1 MTNIPGSPCCATSES
16 SSSRRSVLKAVGAL
30 GGAGVASLAGAMLT
44 PAAAG
49 AASAQAAPGKQDWSG
64 TNVVLLGTG
73 GGPIPMTDRQMTSQV
88 VVVDGAAYVVD
99 CGSGV
104 VRQMYAAGVTH
115 GMLRALFVTH
125 FHADHF
131 SDYLPLML
139 FGRPLPG
146 QEYGYAGQ
154 LHVYGPPS
162 LGLPPGVP
170 MPGVELIQ
178 PDNPHPGMT
187 DVHNGVLAAF
197 ATTTNSQ
204 GIKAAFGPDIRDLI
218 VPHDLSV
225 NATADLPSPPRM
237 RPFTV
242 YEDDRVRV
250 SATLVNHYW
259 PFPAFGFRFDT
270 DHGSVTFSGDT
281 TPSDNLVEL
290 ARNTDVLVHEIMDGQ
305 GMLDHGMAEFMVKG
319 LRGCHTDITQIGGVA
334 TRAGARTLALS
345 HIVPLTLASPTPPKI
360 PAGHWRSTIKRDYDG
375 TVVIGEDLQRV
386 RVGRRSGR

>member
-1 MTNIPGSPCCATSES
+1 MTNSPTSSCCPASGSG
-16 SSSRRSVLKAVGAL
+16 SSRRGVLKGIGAL
-30 GGAGVASLAGAMLT
+30 GGMGVASLAGAVLT
-44 PAAAG
+44 PTAANAEW
-49 AASAQAAPGKQDWSG
+49 ARPGPGRQDWSG
-64 TNVVLLGTG
+64 TSVVLLGTG
-73 GGPIPMTDRQMTSQV
+73 GGPVPMTDRQMTSQV
-88 VVVDGAAYVVD
+88 VVVDGAAYMVD

-115 GMLRALFVTH
+115 AMLRALFVTH

-131 SDYLPLML
+131 CDYLPLIL
-139 FGRPLPG
+139 FGRSLPG
-146 QEYGYAGQ
+146 HEYGYPGQ

-178 PDNPHPGMT
+178 PDDPHPGMT
-187 DVHNGVLAAF
+187 DVHNGVLAGF
-197 ATTTNSQ
+197 APTTNSQ
-204 GIKAAFGPDIRDLI
+204 GIRARLGPDIRDI
-218 VPHDLSV
+218 VVPHDLRVDAS
-225 NATADLPSPPRM
+225 ADLPAPPRM
-237 RPFTV
+237 RPFKV

-305 GMLDHGMAEFMVKG
+305 SMLDHGMAEFMVTG
-319 LRGCHTDITQIGGVA
+319 LRGCHTDITEIGGIAA
-334 TRAGARTLALS
+334 TAGARTLALS
-345 HIVPLTLASPTPPKI
+345 HIVPLSITSPTPPKL
-360 PAGHWRSTIKRDYDG
+360 PVGHWRSTIRRDYDG
-375 TVVIGEDLQRV
+375 TVVIGRDLQRV
-386 RVGRRSGR
+386 RLGWPSGR